1 MSEDLKTDDVKLESF
16 SILTKKNFAR
26 PLGGV
31 APLVYASAVTLVSL
45 VSVNKYISVWAVTSS
60 DARVHE

>member
-1 MSEDLKTDDVKLESF
+1 MSDVKLESF
-16 SILTKKNFAR
+16 SILTKKNFLPR
-26 PLGGV
+26 HWGGV
-31 APLVYASAVTLVSL
+31 GPVPPPLVYASAVSL